1 MASIEVDIELKTS
14 ADKVWSSIKDYVV
27 LFPKVFPD
35 IYRSVEVLEGDGK
48 SAGSLRKVTYHPT
61 GEGMTQAAM
70 TMFRVEFVDEENKV
84 ICVKMVDGDVL
95 KQYKKFVDKMAVRAK
110 EGGEDGSV
118 VTYTIEYEKISED
131 TPDPLHIKDYS
142 IDLFHKLD
150 AYLQEEGK
158 N

>member
-1 MASIEVDIELKTS
+1 M
-14 ADKVWSSIKDYVV
+14 VV
-27 LFPKVFPD
+27 
-35 IYRSVEVLEGDGK
+35 
-48 SAGSLRKVTYHPT
+48 
-61 GEGMTQAAM
+61 GMTQAAM
-70 TMFRVEFVDEENKV
+70 TMFRVEYVDEENKV